1 MRSCFTN
8 RLLLAV
14 NWILPASQP
23 FEMIIPFVSL
33 SAFWRHGG
41 LIIVILL
48 FHPFPVCLCVCLC
61 VALLR
66 EWRRQYAGG
75 WIAWF
80 LQQESSTRQVA
91 YRFSFMFVQSFKNAV
106 AVSLLHWPLR
116 TTHTHTHK
124 SESTNIQGAALQIE
138 WISNLIFYSFASKQI
153 CKNLILLLCKRILIS
168 VTLVT
173 VTWGL

>member
-116 TTHTHTHK
+116 TTHTHTHTRVKAQTFRALHSK
-124 SESTNIQGAALQIE
+124 SSGSVT
-138 WISNLIFYSFASKQI
+138 WYF
-153 CKNLILLLCKRILIS
+153 ILLHLSRYAR
-168 VTLVT
+168 T
-173 VTWGL
+173 